1 MLERLQKVVAATG
14 LASRRQ
20 AEAWI
25 EQGRFKVDG
34 RLATLG
40 QKVSSRSKIEFD
52 GRPLRTTKP
61 TRLDDTRVIAYHKPI
76 GEICTKSDPEKRTT
90 VFSKLPSLKSGR
102 WIAIGRLDLNT
113 SGLLLFT
120 NNGEL
125 ANQLMHPSS
134 GLEREY
140 AVRVFGEPLS
150 EKETNSLKKGIQ
162 LEDGKAAFSQLKPQ
176 GGQGINR
183 WYHVVLKEGRNRVV
197 RRLWQAVDRD
207 VSRLIRIRFGHIRLP
222 DRLPIGQFKEL
233 TEQDMAPWLKASS

>member
-1 MLERLQKVVAATG
+1 MLERLQKVIAATG

-20 AEAWI
+20 AESWI
-25 EQGRFKVDG
+25 QEGRLKVDG
-34 RLATLG
+34 KVAVLG
-40 QKVSSRSKIEFD
+40 QKVSPKAKIELD
-52 GRPLRTTKP
+52 GQIIRSAKGLNA
-61 TRLDDTRVIAYHKPI
+61 DETRVIAYHKPV
-76 GEICTKSDPEKRTT
+76 GEICTKSDPEQRTT
-90 VFSKLPSLKSGR
+90 VFSKLPSLKQGR

-120 NNGEL
+120 NNGAL
-125 ANQLMHPSS
+125 AHQLMHPSS

-150 EKETNSLKKGIQ
+150 EAEQRNLKKGIE
-162 LEDGKAAFSQLKPQ
+162 LEDGKACFNQLKPQ

-197 RRLWQAVDRD
+197 RRLWQAVNRD

-222 DRLPIGQFKEL
+222 DRLAQGQYQEL
-233 TEQDMAPWLKASS
+233 SQQEISAWL